1 MQTLYKILLGV
12 LAVGLALLFVKMRSA
27 TSALAVVSTQNL
39 ALSNQLAGAEA
50 KLAEAVNAVST
61 LKVKNQ
67 LLQED
72 QLQASNQ
79 LASARA
85 QLERLR
91 ANSKEIESKLTERE
105 ALVGRLQS
113 DAAAQAQQHERDL
126 AALTSAQAEAE
137 RLRPRL
143 ATQTAELQELTQKLN
158 RSEAAR
164 ARLLQE
170 LNDESFLRARI
181 RTLNAPSPKPDDLA
195 SLRKHGRLVLRPDG
209 TVEVMTSEPT
219 RPAEPEP

>member
-1 MQTLYKILLGV
+1 MQTLYKILLGI
-12 LAVGLALLFVKMRSA
+12 LAVSLALMFVKMRSA
-27 TSALAVVSTQNL
+27 TSGLAVASTQNQ

-61 LKVKNQ
+61 LKVTNQ
-67 LLQED
+67 ILQED
-72 QLQASNQ
+72 QMQASNQ

-91 ANSKEIESKLTERE
+91 ASSQETESKLTERE
-105 ALVGRLQS
+105 ALVSRLQS
-113 DAAAQAQQHERDL
+113 DAAARARQHGRDL
-126 AALTSAQAEAE
+126 AALASAQRELD
-137 RLRPRL
+137 RLWPQL
-143 ATQTAELQELTQKLN
+143 ATQTAELRQLTEKLN

-164 ARLLQE
+164 ARLLQD
-170 LNDESFLRARI
+170 LNDDSVLRARI

-195 SLRKHGRLVLRPDG
+195 ALRRHGRLALRPDG
-209 TVEVMTSEPT
+209 TVEIMTSEPT

>member
-12 LAVGLALLFVKMRSA
+12 LAVALALMFVKMRSA
-27 TSALAVVSTQNL
+27 TSAFAGLSAQNL

-50 KLAEAVNAVST
+50 KLAESVNAVST

-67 LLQED
+67 LLQD
-72 QLQASNQ
+72 DHLQASNQ

-91 ANSKEIESKLTERE
+91 ATSQETEFKLTQCE
-105 ALVGRLQS
+105 ALVGRLRS
-113 DAAAQAQQHERDL
+113 DAAARSQQHERDL
-126 AALTSAQAEAE
+126 AALADARAELE
-137 RLRPRL
+137 RLRPQL
-143 ATQTAELQELTQKLN
+143 ANLAVESRELTRKLN
-158 RSEAAR
+158 LSETAR
-164 ARLLQE
+164 GRLLQD
-170 LNDESFLRARI
+170 LNDDSFLRARI
-181 RTLNAPSPKPDDLA
+181 RVLSAPSPKPDDLA

-219 RPAEPEP
+219 SPAESEP